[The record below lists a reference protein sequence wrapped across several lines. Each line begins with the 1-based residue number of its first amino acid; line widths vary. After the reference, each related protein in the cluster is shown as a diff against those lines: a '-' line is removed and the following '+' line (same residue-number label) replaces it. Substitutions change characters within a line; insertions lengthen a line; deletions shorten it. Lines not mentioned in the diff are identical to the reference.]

1 MLKNPYISLDRNGN
15 HLSVKK
21 SFFTMLG
28 LVLLLAL
35 TFRSFWASVLYPVE
49 LVLEAILEGAIFL
62 YVLYRLVCRVIE
74 KNYRFSGM
82 EIYLAFLFI
91 FPIFPALA
99 AWREFDQPIFYGVA
113 TYRDF
118 YLLFG
123 GLIVYN
129 LLREGYVS
137 IKTVEHSFVT
147 FAVIYMLFSYF
158 LTIFIDPAQF
168 QDTAISGANPEKGG
182 DVYYR
187 LNMSL
192 FFFGSVYFT
201 VKSFYQKNLIYLGIA
216 ALFIFYVVFI
226 RLDRTSIAGLGLG
239 LGIFFLTALPA
250 RTQFLTIF
258 RALIPV
264 VTVALIIAIFNAE
277 VYEQYYKMFLD
288 VFNTAGKAGSGS
300 LEDNIR
306 LMEVDIAVNGF
317 LKNPI
322 FGNGKISTY
331 FIPDGYNHFYG
342 FFYTSD
348 VGIFGYLFS
357 SGLLGLGLIFFQF
370 VLAIKYIFGIKYI
383 KRNVF
388 LVTLKITLLVHALD
402 AITTEYLT
410 IYAGQ
415 TLTLIL
421 LIFYFYQRDKVIQA
435 RVNSGESM
443 ENINIEGTVRKDRV
457 TS

>member
-1 MLKNPYISLDRNGN
+1 MKKN
-15 HLSVKK
+15 
-21 SFFTMLG
+21 FFTMIAIALI
-28 LVLLLAL
+28 VAL
-35 TFRSFWASVLYPVE
+35 TFRSFWASVMYPVE
-49 LVLEAILEGAIFL
+49 LVLEALLEGLIFL
-62 YVLYRLVCRVIE
+62 YILYRLVCRIIE
-74 KNYRFSGM
+74 KNYTFSGI
-82 EIYLAFLFI
+82 EIYLGILFI
-91 FPIFPALA
+91 FPIIPAFA
-99 AWREFDQPIFYGVA
+99 AWREFDQPMFFGVA

-129 LLREGYVS
+129 LLKEGYVS

-147 FAVIYMLFSYF
+147 LALIYMFFSYF
-158 LTIFIDPAQF
+158 LTIFIDPVQF

-226 RLDRTSIAGLGLG
+226 RLDRTSIAVLGFGLGV
-239 LGIFFLTALPA
+239 FFLTALPA
-250 RTQFLTIF
+250 KTQVLTIF
-258 RALIPV
+258 RALIPLT
-264 VTVALIIAIFNAE
+264 TVALIIAIFKADI
-277 VYEQYYKMFLD
+277 YEQYYHMFLD

-306 LMEVDIAVNGF
+306 LMEVDIAVKGF
-317 LKNPI
+317 LDSPI
-322 FGNGKISTY
+322 FGKGKISTY
-331 FIPDGYNHFYG
+331 FLPDGYNHFYG

-357 SGLLGLGLIFFQF
+357 AGVIGLGIVFFQF
-370 VLAIKYIFGIKYI
+370 VLAIKYIRGIKYI
-383 KRNVF
+383 KQNVF
-388 LVTLKITLLVHALD
+388 LVTLKITLLIHALD

-410 IYAGQ
+410 LYSGQ
-415 TLTLIL
+415 TLTMIL
-421 LIFYFYQRDKVIQA
+421 LIFYFYQRDRVIQA
-435 RVNSGESM
+435 RVNNGESI
-443 ENINIEGTVRKDRV
+443 EAIKVEGTLRKDRAL
-457 TS
+457 S

>member
-1 MLKNPYISLDRNGN
+1 
-15 HLSVKK
+15 
-21 SFFTMLG
+21 MLG

-49 LVLEAILEGAIFL
+49 LVLEAALEGAIFL

-147 FAVIYMLFSYF
+147 FAMIYMVFSYF

-250 RTQFLTIF
+250 RTQVLTIF

-264 VTVALIIAIFNAE
+264 VTVALIIAIFKAE

-331 FIPDGYNHFYG
+331 FVPDGYNHFYG

-370 VLAIKYIFGIKYI
+370 VLAIKYILGIKYI
-383 KRNVF
+383 KKNVF
-388 LVTLKITLLVHALD
+388 LVTLKITLFVHALD

-435 RVNSGESM
+435 RVNSGESI
-443 ENINIEGTVRKDRV
+443 ENINIEGTLRKDRV
-457 TS
+457 AS

>member
-1 MLKNPYISLDRNGN
+1 MI
-15 HLSVKK
+15 
-21 SFFTMLG
+21 G
-28 LVLLLAL
+28 LVLIVAI

-49 LVLEAILEGAIFL
+49 LVFEAVLEGVIFL
-62 YVLYRLVCRVIE
+62 YIFYRLACRIIE
-74 KNYRFSGM
+74 KNYRFTGI
-82 EIYLAFLFI
+82 EIYLGLLFI
-91 FPIFPALA
+91 FPIIPAFS

-147 FAVIYMLFSYF
+147 LAFIYMFFSYF
-158 LTIFIDPAQF
+158 LTIFVDPVQF

-192 FFFGSVYFT
+192 FFFGSIYFT

-226 RLDRTSIAGLGLG
+226 RLDRTSIAVLGFGLVV
-239 LGIFFLTALPA
+239 FFLTALPVK
-250 RTQFLTIF
+250 TQVLTLF
-258 RALIPV
+258 RASIPV
-264 VTVALIIAIFNAE
+264 ATVALLIAIFKAE
-277 VYEQYYKMFLD
+277 IYEQYYNMFLD

-306 LMEVDIAVNGF
+306 LMEVDIAVKGF
-317 LKNPI
+317 LENPI
-322 FGNGKISTY
+322 FGNGKISTRY
-331 FIPDGYNHFYG
+331 LPDGYNHFYG

-357 SGLLGLGLIFFQF
+357 SGIVGLALIFFQF
-370 VLAIKYIFGIKYI
+370 VLAIKYIWGIKYI
-383 KRNVF
+383 KQNVF

-415 TLTLIL
+415 TLTIIL
-421 LIFYFYQRDKVIQA
+421 LIFYFYQQDRIIEA
-435 RVNSGESM
+435 RLNSGES
-443 ENINIEGTVRKDRV
+443 IEDIRLESGLRKDRIA
-457 TS
+457 

>member
-1 MLKNPYISLDRNGN
+1 
-15 HLSVKK
+15 
-21 SFFTMLG
+21 
-28 LVLLLAL
+28 
-35 TFRSFWASVLYPVE
+35 
-49 LVLEAILEGAIFL
+49 
-62 YVLYRLVCRVIE
+62 
-74 KNYRFSGM
+74 
-82 EIYLAFLFI
+82 
-91 FPIFPALA
+91 
-99 AWREFDQPIFYGVA
+99 
-113 TYRDF
+113 
-118 YLLFG
+118 
-123 GLIVYN
+123 
-129 LLREGYVS
+129 
-137 IKTVEHSFVT
+137 
-147 FAVIYMLFSYF
+147 
-158 LTIFIDPAQF
+158 
-168 QDTAISGANPEKGG
+168 
-182 DVYYR
+182 
-187 LNMSL
+187 
-192 FFFGSVYFT
+192 
-201 VKSFYQKNLIYLGIA
+201 
-216 ALFIFYVVFI
+216 
-226 RLDRTSIAGLGLG
+226 
-239 LGIFFLTALPA
+239 
-250 RTQFLTIF
+250 
-258 RALIPV
+258 
-264 VTVALIIAIFNAE
+264 
-277 VYEQYYKMFLD
+277 
-288 VFNTAGKAGSGS
+288 
-300 LEDNIR
+300 
-306 LMEVDIAVNGF
+306 MEVDIAVNGF

>member
-1 MLKNPYISLDRNGN
+1 
-15 HLSVKK
+15 
-21 SFFTMLG
+21 MLG

-49 LVLEAILEGAIFL
+49 LVLEAVLEGAIFL

-99 AWREFDQPIFYGVA
+99 AWREFNQPIFFGVA

-147 FAVIYMLFSYF
+147 FAVIYMIFSYF

-250 RTQFLTIF
+250 RTQVLTIF

-264 VTVALIIAIFNAE
+264 VTVALIIAIFKAE

-383 KRNVF
+383 KKNVF

-435 RVNSGESM
+435 RVNSGESI
-443 ENINIEGTVRKDRV
+443 ENINIEGTLRKDRV
-457 TS
+457 AS

>member
-1 MLKNPYISLDRNGN
+1 MLKNSYFSLDRHGN
-15 HLSVKK
+15 HFAVKK
-21 SFFTMLG
+21 SFFTMIA
-28 LVLLLAL
+28 LVLLVAL
-35 TFRSFWASVLYPVE
+35 TFRSFWASVMYPVE
-49 LVLEAILEGAIFL
+49 LALEAVLEGAIFL
-62 YVLYRLVCRVIE
+62 YILYRLVCRIIE
-74 KNYRFSGM
+74 KNYRFNGI
-82 EIYLAFLFI
+82 EIYLGLLFI
-91 FPIFPALA
+91 FPIIPAFA

-147 FAVIYMLFSYF
+147 LAIIYMAFSYF
-158 LTIFIDPAQF
+158 LTIFIDPVQF

-182 DVYYR
+182 EVYYR

-192 FFFGSVYFT
+192 FFFGSIYFT
-201 VKSFYQKNLIYLGIA
+201 VKSFYRKNLVYLGIA

-239 LGIFFLTALPA
+239 LGVFFLTALPA
-250 RTQFLTIF
+250 RTQVLTIF

-264 VTVALIIAIFNAE
+264 VTVALIIAIFKAE
-277 VYEQYYKMFLD
+277 IYEQYYKMFLD

-306 LMEVDIAVNGF
+306 LMEVDIAVRGF
-317 LKNPI
+317 LENPI
-322 FGNGKISTY
+322 FGNGKVSTY
-331 FIPDGYNHFYG
+331 FVPDGYNHFYG

-357 SGLLGLGLIFFQF
+357 SGIVGLAIIFFQF
-370 VLAIKYIFGIKYI
+370 VLAIKYIKGIKYI
-383 KRNVF
+383 KQNVF

-415 TLTLIL
+415 TLTMIL
-421 LIFYFYQRDKVIQA
+421 LIFYFYQRDRIIEA
-435 RVNSGESM
+435 RLKSGES
-443 ENINIEGTVRKDRV
+443 IEDIDLEGALRKERIA
-457 TS
+457 